1 MARAQLIPL
10 GNRRSNRNRTG
21 GTWCHLEASKR
32 LAHLT
37 RVVFGNPAGLLT
49 GGFGYINT
57 GSTFSSQRN
66 GMLEARFQF

>member
-1 MARAQLIPL
+1 
-10 GNRRSNRNRTG
+10 
-21 GTWCHLEASKR
+21 
-32 LAHLT
+32 
-37 RVVFGNPAGLLT
+37 VFGNPAGLLT